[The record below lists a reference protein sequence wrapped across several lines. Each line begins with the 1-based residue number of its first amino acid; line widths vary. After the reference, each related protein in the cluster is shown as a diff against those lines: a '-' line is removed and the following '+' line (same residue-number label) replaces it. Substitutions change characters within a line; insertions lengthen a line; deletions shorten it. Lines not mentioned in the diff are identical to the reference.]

1 MRFAV
6 IFPDSAEGQQ
16 LGALEC
22 DEAAR
27 KVALRLRRLELIH
40 RLEQRA
46 QQRLLDASC
55 AEHRRGDAVDA
66 RVEVVKADVDGIEG
80 VLRGNLVH
88 EAAALVVENGH
99 VVAVPADGPAHV
111 QHDLLPERQ
120 EGAELARDDL
130 GGVEVARV
138 HADDAVFAKRG
149 VEIDTNFQYTVQKP
163 TMHRAR
169 DISGVLLDQFE
180 KGELDEIYI
189 VYTRMENSVQSEA
202 EVIKLLPLERSS
214 FNEMTMPLNVH
225 RESIELYPSAE
236 AVMDSIVPN
245 YVTGMI
251 YGCLVEAYASEH
263 NARMMAMKSAT
274 DSAQS
279 LIHDLSILYNR
290 ARQAAI
296 TQEITEVCA
305 GARAQQK

>member
-1 MRFAV
+1 MANIREIQSRINSVKDTMKITNAMYMISSSKMTQAKKKLMETEPYFY
-6 IFPDSAEGQQ
+6 
-16 LGALEC
+16 ALQGEIS
-22 DEAAR
+22 R
-27 KVALRLRRLELIH
+27 ILRHLPELEH
-40 RLEQRA
+40 
-46 QQRLLDASC
+46 SFF
-55 AEHRRGDAVDA
+55 DA
-66 RVEVVKADVDGIEG
+66 REKIPAGERKIGSIVVTADKGLAGAYNHNVVKLEEEILSRPG
-80 VLRGNLVH
+80 VHKLF
-88 EAAALVVENGH
+88 VVG
-99 VVAVPADGPAHV
+99 
-111 QHDLLPERQ
+111 
-120 EGAELARDDL
+120 ELGR
-130 GGVEVARV
+130 
-138 HADDAVFAKRG
+138 HYFAKRG

-169 DISGVLLDQFE
+169 DIAGTLLEQFRA
-180 KGELDEIYI
+180 GDLDEIYI

-202 EVIKLLPLERSS
+202 EVMKLLPLERSS
-214 FNEMTMPLNVH
+214 FNEMKMPLNVY
-225 RESIELYPSAE
+225 REEIDLYPSAE

-251 YGCLVEAYASEH
+251 YGCLVQAYASEH

-279 LIHDLSILYNR
+279 LIHDLSVLYNR

>member
-1 MRFAV
+1 MPNIREIQSRINSVRDTMKITNAMYMISSSKLTQAKKKLADTEPYFY
-6 IFPDSAEGQQ
+6 
-16 LGALEC
+16 ALQGEIS
-22 DEAAR
+22 R
-27 KVALRLRRLELIH
+27 ILRH
-40 RLEQRA
+40 
-46 QQRLLDASC
+46 
-55 AEHRRGDAVDA
+55 
-66 RVEVVKADVDGIEG
+66 
-80 VLRGNLVH
+80 
-88 EAAALVVENGH
+88 
-99 VVAVPADGPAHV
+99 
-111 QHDLLPERQ
+111 LPELEHVFFIQR
-120 EGAELARDDL
+120 EKILPEDRKIGSIVVTADKGLAGAYNHNIVKLEEEILAKPGIHKLFIVGELGR
-130 GGVEVARV
+130 
-138 HADDAVFAKRG
+138 HYFAKRG

-169 DISGVLLDQFE
+169 DISGVLLDQFK

-189 VYTRMENSVQSEA
+189 VYTRMENSVRSDA
-202 EVIKLLPLERSS
+202 EVVKLLPLERSS
-214 FNEMTMPLNVH
+214 FDEMKIPLNVY

-274 DSAQS
+274 DSAQD
-279 LIHDLSILYNR
+279 LIHDLSVAYNR